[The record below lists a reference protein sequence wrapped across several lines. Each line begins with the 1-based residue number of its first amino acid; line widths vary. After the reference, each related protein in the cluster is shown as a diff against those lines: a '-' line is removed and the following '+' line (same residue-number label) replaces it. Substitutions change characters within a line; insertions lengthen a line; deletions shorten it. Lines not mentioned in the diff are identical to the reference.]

1 MIRLKKPLSILIGI
15 SSVIWSSL
23 GITSTVYINDSGK
36 FNVQFEAFAKGE
48 SRDLKIDGRSHLA
61 TKMSEEEK
69 AEFEKY
75 LYWKSGSL
83 SNSECAVSSSTSMS
97 KILEKIT
104 AKGIEPRDILKSGR
118 STLEFMDEQN
128 QEAMFPLPK
137 YKIRQV
143 LCMSDEE
150 IKPAKSNVFFYNQ
163 LWGVMKL
170 KALRSSE

>member
-1 MIRLKKPLSILIGI
+1 MSKQTFRILVGTALVTWPLFAAS
-15 SSVIWSSL
+15 
-23 GITSTVYINDSGK
+23 STVYINDSGK
-36 FNVQFEAFAKGE
+36 FNVQLEAFAKGE
-48 SRDLKIDGRSHLA
+48 NSDLKVDGRSHLA

-69 AEFEKY
+69 SEFEKY

-83 SNSECAVSSSTSMS
+83 RNSECAVSSSTSMS
-97 KILEKIT
+97 KILEKIN
-104 AKGIEPRDILKSGR
+104 AKGLKPRDIFKSGR
-118 STLEFMDEQN
+118 STLEFMDKQN

>member
-1 MIRLKKPLSILIGI
+1 MSKQMFRLLVGTAL
-15 SSVIWSSL
+15 VTWSLFAAS
-23 GITSTVYINDSGK
+23 STVYINDSGK

-48 SRDLKIDGRSHLA
+48 SSDLKIDGRSHLA

-83 SNSECAVSSSTSMS
+83 GYSECAVSSSTSMN

-170 KALRSSE
+170 KELRSSK